1 MSQFK
6 RVLNL
11 PNLLKNKS
19 FFLFGPRATGK
30 TSLFNAQL
38 GNAKVFDLLDAEVYN
53 QLLRRPKIIEEALRS
68 DAGEQIVVIDEVQKL
83 PAVLDEVHRILSK
96 HPVRFLL
103 TGSSARKL
111 RHGGA
116 NLLAGRAWQA
126 ELFALCSQEIP
137 NFDLMTYLNTGGLPA
152 IYGNPL
158 AHEELRG
165 YVGTYLKEEIQAEA
179 LTRNLP
185 AFAAFLDAMAL
196 CNGHEI
202 NFESLASDC
211 GVSPMTLK
219 NYISI
224 LDDTLIGFS
233 LPGFTKTRKRKAI
246 SRAKH
251 YLFDL
256 GLVNHIASRGEI
268 LPKSELFG
276 RAFEHFILLEIRA
289 WNSYRRHY
297 KPLSYWRSTSQFEVD
312 CIIGDELA
320 VEVKATDLVQDRH
333 LKGLRAL
340 KEEGLIKE
348 YCVVSCD
355 QNKRVTED
363 GITIYPWREFLSRLW
378 S

>member
-6 RVLNL
+6 RVLDL

-30 TSLFNAQL
+30 TSLIAAQL
-38 GNAKVFDLLDAEVYN
+38 GSAKIYDLLDADVYN
-53 QLLRRPKIIEEALRS
+53 QLLRRPKVIEEALLT
-68 DAGEQIVVIDEVQKL
+68 DNPEKIIVIDEVQKL
-83 PAVLDEVHRILSK
+83 PMVLDEVHRIISK
-96 HPVRFLL
+96 YNVRFLL

-137 NFDLMTYLNTGGLPA
+137 NFDLTTYLNTGGLPA
-152 IYGNPL
+152 IYATPL
-158 AHEELRG
+158 AHEELRS
-165 YVGTYLKEEIQAEA
+165 YVGTYLKEEVQSEA

-185 AFAAFLDAMAL
+185 AFAAFLDAIAL
-196 CNGHEI
+196 SNGQEI
-202 NFESLASDC
+202 NLESLASDC

-219 NYISI
+219 NYLSI
-224 LDDTLIGFS
+224 LDDTLIGFA
-233 LPGFTKTRKRKAI
+233 LPGFTKTKKRKAI
-246 SRAKH
+246 SRAKY
-251 YLFDL
+251 YLFDI
-256 GLVNHIASRGEI
+256 GLVNHIAGRGVI
-268 LPKSELFG
+268 RPKSELFG
-276 RAFEHFILLEIRA
+276 RAFEHFVLLEIRA

-297 KPLSYWRSTSQFEVD
+297 KPISYWRSTSQFEVD
-312 CIIGDELA
+312 FIIGNELA
-320 VEVKATDLVQDRH
+320 IEVKATDLVQDRH

-340 KEEGLIKE
+340 REEGLVKE

-355 QNKRVTED
+355 QEKRVTED

-378 S
+378 A